1 MTKKIEFTEEQK
13 EQNKIAKNLVRI
25 LEKGR
30 NKVTD
35 PQVLEE
41 LDTVKS
47 QLVFFSSEK
56 LVSYEN

>member
-1 MTKKIEFTEEQK
+1 MTQKIEFTEEQK
-13 EQNKIAKNLVRI
+13 EQNKIAKRLIRI
-25 LEKGR
+25 IEKGR

-56 LVSYEN
+56 PVRN